1 MLWNMLASMVR
12 LENIPCQK
20 RVVRECH
27 VKEGLQVL
35 PLAFPTGLS
44 VSAALL
50 SSAHMAL
57 PVWKDL
63 LLRFGVS
70 PGFRG
75 LSPERAPAPFTC
87 DTQTACIPVV
97 AKNGAA
103 WSPRHVCTCL
113 SCTTPERPRALHT
126 ENYVLLQCTIVM
138 ISSTVHGGL
147 QNRL

>member
-27 VKEGLQVL
+27 VKEGLQIL

-50 SSAHMAL
+50 SSAHMAV

-63 LLRFGVS
+63 LLGFGVS

-75 LSPERAPAPFTC
+75 LSPERGLPLLPATHK
-87 DTQTACIPVV
+87 QLA
-97 AKNGAA
+97 
-103 WSPRHVCTCL
+103 SL
-113 SCTTPERPRALHT
+113 
-126 ENYVLLQCTIVM
+126 LLQK
-138 ISSTVHGGL
+138 TVRHGHHGMSVL
-147 QNRL
+147 A